1 MVAAWRM
8 ADGISVIRHPS
19 SGMMASAAGASH
31 IHHACAHTR
40 AQHAPLGC
48 HACLPVLSAFLS
60 MSACAPSLQF
70 TKLYQHLMGLPMDGS
85 LRTNAIIVVSQ
96 GAAVPGQ
103 PVPEDKSVELIEKA
117 QLATQLHLQVDGP
130 LAATN
135 TYHGLRFVGKLAADV
150 VDTCEVPSR
159 DAKLITPQGVS
170 IGTIGAV
177 TPNYFFYLRPRQ
189 CVPSGRRHH
198 LGLRADQDPAGR
210 CGRGRGRRR
219 RPSRIHD
226 SSQRPTRRLPIPCSA
241 RCAITHLQQVSRCSV
256 ADWKP
261 RSRR

>member
-1 MVAAWRM
+1 
-8 ADGISVIRHPS
+8 
-19 SGMMASAAGASH
+19 
-31 IHHACAHTR
+31 
-40 AQHAPLGC
+40 
-48 HACLPVLSAFLS
+48 

-150 VDTCEVPSR
+150 VGAPTEMLSR
-159 DAKLITPQGVS
+159 KKS
-170 IGTIGAV
+170 I
-177 TPNYFFYLRPRQ
+177 
-189 CVPSGRRHH
+189 
-198 LGLRADQDPAGR
+198 
-210 CGRGRGRRR
+210 
-219 RPSRIHD
+219 
-226 SSQRPTRRLPIPCSA
+226 
-241 RCAITHLQQVSRCSV
+241 RCARPNPVRLQ
-256 ADWKP
+256 
-261 RSRR
+261 